1 MKSILR
7 PACTLAVASLL
18 FTASLRAADALP
30 GLVSFGKFTK
40 PTNGE
45 LVEINLT
52 SDMIAM
58 AMQLAGKGQPE
69 FTEALNGLHSV
80 SVNVVGLDD
89 QNRDEVTSR
98 MKSVRAQLDASG
110 WQPVVKVQEKKEDVG
125 IYLKTRGSEAIEGVV
140 ITVLEG
146 RKQAVFINV
155 AGNLRERMIFNMSE
169 EEWDSVIRVHLKG
182 TYNTTHF
189 ASIHWRT
196 ERKGGY
202 RLINFSSGAGINGSP
217 GQPNYAAAKAG
228 LIGFTK
234 SCANA
239 LARYGVTANA
249 IAPGAATRMTDRN
262 LGNQQATREGDPAS
276 ERSEGTPRDP
286 LNVAP
291 ILVYLC
297 SEEGANVSGRVIG
310 ASGYQITLYRDM
322 DMERQIFSDGPWNV
336 DELWT
341 RAKEQLTPHLALPN
355 FNAPSVAGA

>member
-1 MKSILR
+1 MAKHLEGKSAVVTGAGRGIGR
-7 PACTLAVASLL
+7 GIALALAEQGAKVIVADFGGSVEGAGSDKGVADQVVDEIKAAGGIAEADYCDVADHVQAENLIRHSL
-18 FTASLRAADALP
+18 D
-30 GLVSFGKFTK
+30 SFG
-40 PTNGE
+40 
-45 LVEINLT
+45 
-52 SDMIAM
+52 
-58 AMQLAGKGQPE
+58 
-69 FTEALNGLHSV
+69 
-80 SVNVVGLDD
+80 GLDI
-89 QNRDEVTSR
+89 
-98 MKSVRAQLDASG
+98 L
-110 WQPVVKVQEKKEDVG
+110 
-125 IYLKTRGSEAIEGVV
+125 
-140 ITVLEG
+140 
-146 RKQAVFINV
+146 INV

-291 ILVYLC
+291 VVVYLC
-297 SEEGANVSGRVIG
+297 SDEAANVSGRVVG

-336 DELWT
+336 DDLWT
-341 RAKEQLTPHLALPN
+341 RAKEQLTPHLTLPN
-355 FNAPSVAGA
+355 FNAPSAGA